1 MSCDVE
7 FMENDF
13 PSKGDVGQSLELYEM
28 VESWD
33 DTPTTNPGDS
43 GREITPSRSDPQPQ
57 EDDSQSPQLRRSQRE
72 NVPCQRFGIEG
83 ESFISA
89 AQDDTEPKSYDEAM
103 SSPACNEW
111 MTAMKDEMESMRI
124 NQVWE
129 LVDLPLERK
138 SIGNKWV
145 LKIKRKAD
153 GSIDKYKA

>member
-1 MSCDVE
+1 
-7 FMENDF
+7 
-13 PSKGDVGQSLELYEM
+13 M

-43 GREITPSRSDPQPQ
+43 GGEITPSGSDPQ
-57 EDDSQSPQLRRSQRE
+57 EDDSQNPQLRKSQRG
-72 NVPCQRFGIEG
+72 NVPRRRFGIEG
-83 ESFISA
+83 ESFISV
-89 AQDDTEPKSYDEAM
+89 AQDDTEPRSYDEAM

-111 MTAMKDEMESMRI
+111 MTVMKDEMKSMRT

-129 LVDLPLERK
+129 LVDLPPRRK